1 MHITVLAALNLFSR
15 KSQRNFL
22 HFIDEEGCI
31 GDSYFDHFYLYYLTK
46 WQCIFPN
53 SYRFP
58 LYLLHSSITF
68 NSMAIRKIKLHDI
81 NSLRSTFP
89 SVGHANQVNIF
100 FFYVLF
106 SMFFFLFSF
115 FIFFCFYYF
124 LFSIF
129 LIFFFFYVL
138 LIIFCFYILLF
149 ILFLLYIIFVFCF
162 SHSVFKVVIHE
173 RNALRIE
180 W

>member
-100 FFYVLF
+100 LF
-106 SMFFFLFSF
+106 CILSFHSFLFFLFLYSF
-115 FIFFCFYYF
+115 A
-124 LFSIF
+124 
-129 LIFFFFYVL
+129 
-138 LIIFCFYILLF
+138 F
-149 ILFLLYIIFVFCF
+149 ILFCLLFF
-162 SHSVFKVVIHE
+162 
-173 RNALRIE
+173 
-180 W
+180 